1 MKLSWEEYKDSI
13 NDAVSELPVVTP
25 PPAPSIEEA
34 MKEEPVKEEPKL
46 VKKKAQSEPE
56 APVSE

>member
-1 MKLSWEEYKDSI
+1 MKLSWEEYKNSI

-34 MKEEPVKEEPKL
+34 IKEEVKEEIKT
-46 VKKKAQSEPE
+46 VKKKAQTEPE
-56 APVSE
+56 APAAE